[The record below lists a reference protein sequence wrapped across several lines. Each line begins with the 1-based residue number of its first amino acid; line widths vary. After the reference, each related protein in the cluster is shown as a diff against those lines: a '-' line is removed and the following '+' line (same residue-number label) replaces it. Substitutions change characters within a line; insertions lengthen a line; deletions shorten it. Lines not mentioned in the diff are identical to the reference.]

1 MSRLAI
7 FIPSFDNG
15 GVERMLIN
23 LATGISA
30 RGVDVDFLA
39 TRTDAPYF
47 KTLAPAVRLID
58 LGARDPSGQLKALL
72 TYLEESRP
80 DALLS
85 AKDECDDIAL
95 AAKRQ
100 TRVGTRFYIR
110 AVVNVS
116 QRLGYRNPIKRW
128 TTRRWMR
135 AVYPQAD
142 GIVAVSQGVADD
154 VAAITGIPVERIHV
168 APNPVVRPDIY
179 AQAEALPDHPFYK
192 DRQLPLVLGVGRFG
206 RQKNFELLLKA
217 CALANRE
224 RPLRLI
230 ILGSGHRQRRLLSL
244 ASRLGI
250 DDRVSFPGFQPNAY
264 AYMRHADLFVLSSL
278 WEGSPNVLTEA
289 LALGTPVV
297 STDCPSGPREILQG
311 GAIGPLVPL
320 NDPPAMARAIL
331 KVLAEPPPRERC
343 RAATTDYSI
352 DNSAARYIHHMGLD
366 QPPRNAA

>member
-47 KTLAPAVRLID
+47 RTMGAGVRLID
-58 LGARDPSGQLKALL
+58 VGTREPAGQLEMLL
-72 TYLEESRP
+72 RYLAESRP

-85 AKDECDDIAL
+85 AKDECDDL
-95 AAKRQ
+95 AIKARL
-100 TRVGTRFYIR
+100 RSGGHTRFYIR

-116 QRLGYRNPIKRW
+116 QRLGFRNPIKGW

-142 GIVAVSQGVADD
+142 GIIAVSRGVADD
-154 VAAITGIPVERIHV
+154 VAAITGIARERIHV
-168 APNPVVRPDIY
+168 APNPVVRPEIQT
-179 AQAEALPDHPFYK
+179 QAELPPDHPFYR
-192 DRQLPLVLGVGRFG
+192 DHSLPIVLGVGRFG

-224 RPLRLI
+224 RPLRLV
-230 ILGSGHRQRRLLSL
+230 ILGSGHRQRGLLAL
-244 ASRLGI
+244 ARRLGMGEQ
-250 DDRVSFPGFQPNAY
+250 VSFPGFQPNAY

-297 STDCPSGPREILQG
+297 STDCPSGPREILQD
-311 GAIGPLVPL
+311 GAIGPLVPM

-331 KVLAEPPPRERC
+331 DVLANPPPRERN
-343 RAATTDYSI
+343 RSATADYSI
-352 DNSAARYIHHMGLD
+352 DNSAAQYMRHMGLD
-366 QPPRNAA
+366 PSSRNA